1 MRRRAQHD
9 GLSYLTGFKTAFYS
23 RPLPEFSFLRRLPG
37 LPALLALLA
46 LAGASYFYFA
56 GESAT
61 LPVRLVPHLAPVPL
75 VLDSVAVGPAR
86 LALPVSGFIT
96 TLTHDVGGPY
106 TQPLAAGLWL
116 GVLAL
121 ALAGWLAVVSM
132 LARPA
137 FLAGTVPVVFLLMSL
152 NADALGI
159 FSESK
164 QYFLYL
170 ALGVL
175 GAAALGLQAFGDRVR
190 AAWRV
195 AIFLGLMGGLVALL
209 LARSQLPL
217 AETALHLA
225 AYTTPAG
232 AGLVAALI
240 IWVGVEN
247 IRALLWFN
255 TQAERPEGRFG
266 LFPFVLASLLY
277 LGALGLYYW
286 NDGVLALGGGLHLD
300 PLVLLLP
307 AIITAGLGLRERAP
321 SYGNWLPYAAARTL
335 YWLLVA
341 AAAAALG
348 YALATANAPLL
359 AAARAFSGR
368 ALGLLGAAFLL
379 YVLVNFGSLIRQRL
393 PVHRVVFEPRRLP
406 FYTVYTL
413 GLAGLFLFELRNNWP
428 LLDLVQAG
436 QYNQLG
442 DLTRQQSESRPND
455 LPLAL
460 LAERYYAES
469 GDVLDRFNR
478 TAQLGRAAL
487 YRFRNQHQNELNAL
501 RRALKRQPDTKISLK
516 LNALLSEPADFFD
529 ALEVMR
535 AARRAAPGS
544 FALASDMA
552 QLFTR
557 SALTDSVAFY
567 LDKAERQQPGSYVS
581 RTNQLGFLLSQNLVP
596 AAQKLA
602 ADSKATAA
610 EPGLRANKELLQL
623 LLPAPARA
631 KASFAETTAGQPAP
645 VSQDL
650 DGAAFAEAYHT
661 ALQVARE
668 STPADCQQW
677 VTALARLAERPANE
691 PYYEQILFLQAL
703 LRHAAGQELAARQT
717 LAPLTVGTTATAA
730 YYQYVLGLWQLQQEQ
745 YATAAGQLAL
755 SARNGFREAV
765 PAHLLAAYA
774 GYRGPDSMQAV
785 QHRLRAQPDSLLKST
800 AARLLRQ
807 TEVGEGLAAGRW
819 AQRISA
825 TAAASGAPGLQ
836 QWLQNNA
843 RQLPAGGVLY
853 GQALVAKLRRQ
864 PAAEQKLYAQIVQ
877 QAPFN
882 ETAML
887 AAARYY
893 TSQKASTEAY
903 DALNKG
909 LAENPASRPLLQA
922 YALAAA
928 EAGLAELGQSALQE
942 LRLRLSPAEYANLL
956 AQFAA
961 RRAAHAAAGA
971 AFDQPPLPAR

>member
-1 MRRRAQHD
+1 MPD
-9 GLSYLTGFKTAFYS
+9 SS
-23 RPLPEFSFLRRLPG
+23 ILRRLPG
-37 LPALLALLA
+37 LPALLAGLA
-46 LAGASYFYFA
+46 LVGASYFYFT

-61 LPVRLVPHLAPVPL
+61 LPVQLVPHLAPVPL
-75 VLDSVAVGPAR
+75 TLDSVAVGAAR
-86 LALPVSGFIT
+86 LPLPVSGFIT
-96 TLTHDVGGPY
+96 TLTHDVAGPY

-132 LARPA
+132 LQRPA

-152 NADALGI
+152 NADGLGI
-159 FSESK
+159 FDDTK

-170 ALGVL
+170 SLALL
-175 GAAALGLQAFGDRVR
+175 GAAALGLQAFGDQVR
-190 AAWRV
+190 SVWRV
-195 AIFLGLMGGLVALL
+195 AIFGVLLAGLVALL
-209 LARSQLPL
+209 LARTKLPL

-225 AYTTPAG
+225 AYGTPAG
-232 AGLVAALI
+232 AGLVAALVL
-240 IWVGVEN
+240 WLGVEN

-266 LFPFVLASLLY
+266 LLPFVLASLLY

-307 AIITAGLGLRERAP
+307 AVLVGGLGLRERAP
-321 SYGNWLPYAAARTL
+321 SYAGWLPSAAARPL

-341 AAAAALG
+341 AASAALG

-359 AAARAFSGR
+359 TAARAFSGR

-393 PVHRVVFEPRRLP
+393 AVHRVVFEPRRLP
-406 FYTVYTL
+406 FYTVYIL
-413 GLAGLFLFELRNNWP
+413 GLAGLFLYELRNNWP

-442 DLTRQQSESRPND
+442 DLTRQQSESRPDD

-478 TAQLGRAAL
+478 SAQLGRAAL
-487 YRFRNQHQNELNAL
+487 YHFRDQRQNELNAL
-501 RRALKRQPDTKISLK
+501 RRALKRQPDAKISLK
-516 LNALLSEPADFFD
+516 LNALLTGPADFLD
-529 ALEVMR
+529 ALEVLR
-535 AARRAAPGS
+535 QARRTAPGS
-544 FALASDMA
+544 FPLASDMA

-567 LDKAERQQPGSYVS
+567 LDKAERLQPKSYVS

-602 ADSKATAA
+602 DNSKATAA
-610 EPGLRANKELLQL
+610 EPGLRANKELLKL
-623 LLPAPARA
+623 FGPPLTPADKKAFIRVSIDSPAPAA
-631 KASFAETTAGQPAP
+631 
-645 VSQDL
+645 DL
-650 DGAAFAEAYHT
+650 DGAAFAQVYHA
-661 ALQVARE
+661 ALTMTRNG
-668 STPADCQQW
+668 SPDGCRQW
-677 VTALARLAERPANE
+677 AGGLARLAERPANE

-717 LAPLTVGTTATAA
+717 LAPLTVGTTATAG
-730 YYQYVLGLWQLQQEQ
+730 YYQYVLGVWQVQQQQ
-745 YATAAGQLAL
+745 YATAARQLAL
-755 SARNGFREAV
+755 AAQHGATEARLAQAWALALAGQADSARAV
-765 PAHLLAAYA
+765 Y
-774 GYRGPDSMQAV
+774 Q
-785 QHRLRAQPDSLLKST
+785 RLVVASPAQP
-800 AARLLRQ
+800 AI
-807 TEVGEGLAAGRW
+807 
-819 AQRISA
+819 AQ
-825 TAAASGAPGLQ
+825 L
-836 QWLQNNA
+836 
-843 RQLPAGGVLY
+843 
-853 GQALVAKLRRQ
+853 GQALRSSNLLKNNAKVILAGDGEL
-864 PAAEQKLYAQIVQ
+864 AAAQQAAAAQKLPEATRHYQALVQ

-882 ETAML
+882 ELAML
-887 AAARYY
+887 AAARFFA
-893 TSQKASTEAY
+893 SQKNYVEAY
-903 DALNKG
+903 DALTKG
-909 LAENPASRPLLQA
+909 LAENPDSVPLLQA

-928 EAGLAELGQSALQE
+928 DAGLADLGQSALAQ
-942 LRLRLSPAEYANLL
+942 LRVRLSPAEYANLL

-961 RRAAHAAAGA
+961 RRAARAAANA
-971 AFDQPPLPAR
+971 DFDQPPLPTR